1 VAPVPGPRCGGRG
14 LRPAGDYLAAVLTP
28 LGQHLDTSA
37 MVLIAN
43 AASDRRWAQL
53 LLDRESAATM
63 VALTAILTA
72 LVALVRE
79 PGRPSPSRSLR

>member
-1 VAPVPGPRCGGRG
+1 
-14 LRPAGDYLAAVLTP
+14 
-28 LGQHLDTSA
+28 

-63 VALTAILTA
+63 VALTTILTA

-79 PGRPSPSRSLR
+79 PARPSPSRSLR